1 MDKSINIKGYQEYKE
16 WLMNLKSKIRSSQI
30 KAALAVNAELI
41 GFYWDLGKM
50 ISEKQTAWGTSFLE
64 QLSKDLK
71 DEFPNMNGLS
81 FRNLK
86 YCRQFYQFYASPIG
100 QQVVAQLEMQTQAGE
115 EIIQQPVG
123 QTLQQLVAEIQP
135 SDKNK
140 KPQAT
145 DLIWQQLVAQIPWGH
160 NILIFSK
167 STDQQ
172 EALFYIQKTIEN
184 GWSRAVLSLQI
195 ESGLY
200 SRQGKAIT
208 NFKNTLPEN
217 SSDLAHQLLK
227 DPYQFDFLT
236 LTENYRERELENALV
251 ENITKFLLELG
262 SGFAYVGKQV
272 PLQVG
277 DKEYAIDLLFY
288 HLKLRAYVVIELKA
302 TEFEPEFA
310 GKLSFYL
317 SAANDLLKHPTDNP
331 TIGLMICKNKNNI
344 IVEYALKNI
353 NQPIGV
359 SEYELTKQFPEQFR
373 SSLPTIEEIENEL
386 KSV

>member
-1 MDKSINIKGYQEYKE
+1 MLDKTYKD
-16 WLMNLKSKIRSSQI
+16 WLIELKRTIRSTQI
-30 KAALAVNAELI
+30 KASLAVNATI
-41 GFYWDLGKM
+41 IQFYWDLGKM
-50 ISEKQTAWGTSFLE
+50 ISEKQTAWGTGFLE

-71 DEFPNMNGLS
+71 AEFPDMQGLS

-86 YCRQFYQFYASPIG
+86 YCRQFYQFYASSIG
-100 QQVVAQLEMQTQAGE
+100 QQVVAQLENHTKAGE
-115 EIIQQPVG
+115 EKVQQAVA
-123 QTLQQLVAEIQP
+123 QLEI
-135 SDKNK
+135 SK
-140 KPQAT
+140 QAT
-145 DLIWQQLVAQIPWGH
+145 DKISQQTTDVNWQQLVAKIPWGH

-167 STDQQ
+167 SDDVL
-172 EALFYIQKTIEN
+172 EAGFYIQKTIEN

-208 NFKNTLPEN
+208 NFKNTLPDV

-251 ENITKFLLELG
+251 ENITRFLLELG
-262 SGFAYVGKQV
+262 SGFAYVGRQV
-272 PLQVG
+272 PLKIG
-277 DKEYAIDLLFY
+277 EKEFAIDLLFY

-331 TIGLMICKNKNNI
+331 TIGLMICKTKNDI

-353 NQPIGV
+353 NQPIGI

-386 KSV
+386 KDRELNDLTN